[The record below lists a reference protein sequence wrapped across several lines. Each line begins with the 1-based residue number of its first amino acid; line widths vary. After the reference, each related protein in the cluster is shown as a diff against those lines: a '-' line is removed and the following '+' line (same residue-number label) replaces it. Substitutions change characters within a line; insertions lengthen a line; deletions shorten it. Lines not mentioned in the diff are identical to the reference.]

1 MLCFISY
8 YSLQYKQHAE
18 VDNRLCWGNHPSE
31 MLCEYCCCPG
41 KSAEYADIRGGGH
54 VGQVIVRDTQ
64 IAHLLTLLTFANFE
78 SHWDILSEQLL
89 LIYINSENHDM
100 DDSFVLMN

>member
-1 MLCFISY
+1 MQRSIIGCVGEIIRVRCSVSIVAAQVSQLNMQIS
-8 YSLQYKQHAE
+8 E
-18 VDNRLCWGNHPSE
+18 
-31 MLCEYCCCPG
+31 
-41 KSAEYADIRGGGH
+41 GGGGSR
-54 VGQVIVRDTQ
+54 GQDIVRDTQ

-89 LIYINSENHDM
+89 LIYIYSENHDM